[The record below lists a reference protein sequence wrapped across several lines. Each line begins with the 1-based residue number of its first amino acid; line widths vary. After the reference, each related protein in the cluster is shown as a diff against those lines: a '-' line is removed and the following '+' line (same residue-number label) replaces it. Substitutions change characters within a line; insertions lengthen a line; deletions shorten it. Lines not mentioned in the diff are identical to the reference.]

1 MDLIPCQLSIGLI
14 FFFFLKIRDQNGYFE
29 NKDQNRRGD
38 TSRYDPVMHSL
49 RYVHD
54 SFVFGFLY

>member
-1 MDLIPCQLSIGLI
+1 MSAEYWFD

-38 TSRYDPVMHSL
+38 TSTYDPVMHSL
-49 RYVHD
+49 RYAHD
-54 SFVFGFLY
+54 SFLFRFLY